1 MRNDDYHVSVLL
13 NTSVEGLVIDPSGT
27 YVDVTFGGGGHSR
40 KILEMLDD
48 QGRLFGFD
56 QDADAAKNALDDP
69 RFQFIAS
76 NFSYLTNFLKVN
88 GVKEID
94 GLIADLGVSSFQ
106 FDEES
111 RGFSIRSNARL
122 DMRMNQNQDLDA
134 FKVVNSYDEE
144 DLYRIFR
151 EYGEVK
157 TLRKLVEA
165 ILKRR
170 TENKIET
177 TGELVELLSGIAPR
191 GKENRFYAQVFQ
203 AIRIEVNDEMQVLR
217 SLLEQSA
224 KIIKPGGRLVVIS
237 YHSLEDRLV
246 KNFIKK
252 GKFQGEVEKD
262 FFGKEIKPFKE
273 ITRKPIVP
281 DAEEMEGNTRSRS
294 AKLRIAEKLEWETNS

>member
-1 MRNDDYHVSVLL
+1 MKNDEYHVSVLL

-40 KILEMLDD
+40 KILELLNEN
-48 QGRLFGFD
+48 GRLFGFD
-56 QDADAAKNALDDP
+56 QDADAAKNTLDDS

-88 GVKEID
+88 GVKQID

-111 RGFSIRSNARL
+111 RGFSTRMDARL
-122 DMRMNQNQDLDA
+122 DMRMNQSQDLDA

-157 TLRKLVEA
+157 ILRRLVES
-165 ILKRR
+165 ILKQRN
-170 TENKIET
+170 EASIET
-177 TGELVELLSGIAPR
+177 TGELVELLKTIAPR

-203 AIRIEVNDEMQVLR
+203 AIRIEVNDELNVLK
-217 SLLEQSA
+217 SLLEQAAQLIRS
-224 KIIKPGGRLVVIS
+224 GGRLVVIS

-246 KNFIKK
+246 KNFMKK
-252 GKFQGEVEKD
+252 GKFEGQVEKD

-273 ITRKPIVP
+273 VTRKPIVP
-281 DAEEMEGNTRSRS
+281 SIEEQEKNTRSRS
-294 AKLRIAEKLEWETNS
+294 AKLRIAEKIEWETNS

>member
-1 MRNDDYHVSVLL
+1 MLNDDYHVSVLL

-40 KILEMLDD
+40 KILELLDEK
-48 QGRLFGFD
+48 GRLFAFD
-56 QDADAAKNALDDP
+56 QDADAAKNAIDDP
-69 RFQFIAS
+69 RFHFIAS
-76 NFSYLTNFLKVN
+76 NFSFLTNFLKVS

-111 RGFSIRSNARL
+111 RGFSTRMDARL
-122 DMRMNQNQDLDA
+122 DMRMNQSQELDA
-134 FKVVNSYDEE
+134 YKVVNAYDEE
-144 DLYRIFR
+144 ELYRIFR

-157 TLRKLVEA
+157 TLRKLVEL
-165 ILKRR
+165 ILKNRAK
-170 TENKIET
+170 NKIKT
-177 TGELVELLSGIAPR
+177 TGEFVNLLKTIAPR

-203 AIRIEVNDEMQVLR
+203 AIRIEVNDEMKVLR

-224 KIIKPGGRLVVIS
+224 KMIKPGGRLVVIS

-252 GKFQGEVEKD
+252 GKFEGEVEKD
-262 FFGKEIKPFKE
+262 FFGREIKPFKE
-273 ITRKPIVP
+273 VTRKPIIP
-281 DAEEMEGNTRSRS
+281 DSEEQERNTRSRS
-294 AKLRIAEKLEWETNS
+294 AKLRIAEKVAWETNS

>member
-1 MRNDDYHVSVLL
+1 MKNDEYHVSVLL

-40 KILEMLDD
+40 KILELLNEN
-48 QGRLFGFD
+48 GRLFGFD
-56 QDADAAKNALDDP
+56 QDADAAKNTLDDS

-88 GVKEID
+88 GVKQID

-111 RGFSIRSNARL
+111 RGFSTRMDARL
-122 DMRMNQNQDLDA
+122 DMRMNQSQDLDA

-157 TLRKLVEA
+157 ILRRLVES
-165 ILKRR
+165 ILKQRN
-170 TENKIET
+170 EASIET
-177 TGELVELLSGIAPR
+177 TGELVELLKTIAPR

-203 AIRIEVNDEMQVLR
+203 AIRIEVNDELNVLK
-217 SLLEQSA
+217 SLLEQA
-224 KIIKPGGRLVVIS
+224 AQLIRPGGRLVVIS

-246 KNFIKK
+246 KNFMKK
-252 GKFQGEVEKD
+252 GKFEGQVEKD

-273 ITRKPIVP
+273 VTRKPIVP
-281 DAEEMEGNTRSRS
+281 SIEEQEKNTRSRS
-294 AKLRIAEKLEWETNS
+294 AKLRIAEKIEWETNS

>member
-1 MRNDDYHVSVLL
+1 MKSDEYHVSVLL

-27 YVDVTFGGGGHSR
+27 YVDVTFGGGGHSK
-40 KILEMLDD
+40 KILELLDEN
-48 QGRLFGFD
+48 GRLFGFD

-76 NFSYLTNFLKVN
+76 NFSYLTNFLKVH

-106 FDEES
+106 FDEGS
-111 RGFSIRSNARL
+111 RGFSTRMNARL
-122 DMRMNQNQDLDA
+122 DMRMNQNQELDA
-134 FKVVNSYDEE
+134 YKVVNSYDEE
-144 DLYRIFR
+144 ELYRIFR

-157 TLRKLVEA
+157 TLRKLVEL
-165 ILKRR
+165 ILKSRS
-170 TENKIET
+170 NAPIVT
-177 TGELVELLSGIAPR
+177 TGDFVDLLKSIAPR

-203 AIRIEVNDEMQVLR
+203 AIRIEVNDEMNVLK

-224 KIIKPGGRLVVIS
+224 HLIKKGGRLVVIS

-246 KNFIKK
+246 KNFMKK
-252 GKFQGEVEKD
+252 GKFEGQVEKD

-273 ITRKPIVP
+273 VTRKPIVP
-281 DAEEMEGNTRSRS
+281 NAEEQEENTRSRS
-294 AKLRIAEKLEWETNS
+294 AKLRIAEKIEWETNS